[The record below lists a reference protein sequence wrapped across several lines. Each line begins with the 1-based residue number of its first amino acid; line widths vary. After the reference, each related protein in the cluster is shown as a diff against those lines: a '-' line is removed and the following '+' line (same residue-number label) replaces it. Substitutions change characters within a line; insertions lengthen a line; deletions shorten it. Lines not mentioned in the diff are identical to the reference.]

1 MKVVG
6 GAVNWNVSPFLIKP
20 EQASVSPMLADHTI
34 SAMCSITWIFWIDVK
49 NRERRRRG
57 RIGKRENGNQPC
69 KWFKIAKKRT
79 RSCVLLHSLWAIRFK
94 ASGTKL
100 FLEALSLYSL
110 PPQANIH
117 SSWRRLLIR
126 IKFSLLLSCHIPSCP
141 EFNLLAPRPSRF
153 LHFQSIMWRAM
164 L

>member
-6 GAVNWNVSPFLIKP
+6 RAVNWNVSPFPIKP
-20 EQASVSPMLADHTI
+20 KRASPSPMLADHTA
-34 SAMCSITWIFWIDVK
+34 SAKCRITWTLWSDVK
-49 NRERRRRG
+49 NRERKRRG
-57 RIGKRENGNQPC
+57 RIEKRENGNQPC
-69 KWFKIAKKRT
+69 KWFKIAKRRT
-79 RSCVLLHSLWAIRFK
+79 RSCVLLHSLWAIRLK

-117 SSWRRLLIR
+117 SSWRRLLIK
-126 IKFSLLLSCHIPSCP
+126 IKFSLLLSCHILSCT
-141 EFNLLAPRPSRF
+141 EFNLLAPGPSRF
-153 LHFQSIMWRAM
+153 LHLQSIMWRAM